1 FFQSSV
7 VPDWL
12 VKFVS
17 ESRMREICTSG
28 LIRGG
33 CREAIAYFLVRLTT
47 ADCKHQGKV
56 KREASV
62 TLLPFEPE

>member
-33 CREAIAYFLVRLTT
+33 CREAIAYFLV
-47 ADCKHQGKV
+47 AMEAPCACKNTDLF
-56 KREASV
+56 
-62 TLLPFEPE
+62 TLSDR